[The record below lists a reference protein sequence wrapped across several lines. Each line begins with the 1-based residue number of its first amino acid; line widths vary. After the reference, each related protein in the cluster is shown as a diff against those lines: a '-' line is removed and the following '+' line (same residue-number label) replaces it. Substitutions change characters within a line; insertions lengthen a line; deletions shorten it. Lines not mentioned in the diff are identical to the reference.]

1 MNFVSKLLNHS
12 TKEYQTGIALSGGG
26 VRGFAHLGV
35 LKALNENGIYP
46 DIIAGT
52 SAGALA
58 GIFYADGY
66 TPQESFDIFYQNNIF
81 KFTEVGIPNKGFLSI
96 EKISKILK
104 KHIKAKTFE
113 ELEKP
118 LFVAASNLNDGKVE
132 YFSTGS
138 IIDKV
143 VASASIPVL
152 FKPQT
157 IDNNTYVDGGVFDNL
172 PIAPIKD
179 LCNKLIAS
187 HVNPVGH
194 QAKLDSI
201 LQIAERTFH
210 LAVGSTLSE
219 KIKQCDLFIE
229 PEELRNYGILSLG
242 KGPEIFQIG
251 YNATLEVLKNKN
263 PF

>member
-1 MNFVSKLLNHS
+1 MNLVSKIFHS
-12 TKEYQTGIALSGGG
+12 NKKYKTGISLSGGG
-26 VRGFAHLGV
+26 VRGFAHLGI
-35 LKALNENGIYP
+35 LKALNEKGIYP
-46 DIIAGT
+46 DIISGT

-66 TPQESFDIFYQNNIF
+66 SPQESYDIFYQNSIF
-81 KFTEVGIPNKGFLSI
+81 KFTEVGIPKKGFLSI
-96 EKISKILK
+96 EKVSKILK

-152 FKPQT
+152 FKPQY
-157 IDNNTYVDGGVFDNL
+157 INNKTFVDGGVFDNL
-172 PIAPIKD
+172 PIEPIKD
-179 LCNKLIAS
+179 KCERLIGS
-187 HVNPVGH
+187 HVNPVGR
-194 QAKLDSI
+194 QDKLESI

-219 KIKQCDLFIE
+219 KAKKCDLFIE
-229 PEELRNYGILSLG
+229 PEELRNYGILSLS
-242 KGPEIFQIG
+242 KGQEIFDIG
-251 YNATLEVLKNKN
+251 YNSTLKLLEDNN